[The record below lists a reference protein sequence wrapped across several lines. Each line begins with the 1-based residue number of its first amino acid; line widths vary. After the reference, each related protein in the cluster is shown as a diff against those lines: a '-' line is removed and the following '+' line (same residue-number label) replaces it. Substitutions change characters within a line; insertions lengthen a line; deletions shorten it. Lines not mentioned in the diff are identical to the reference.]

1 MSKRLVVAAFV
12 AVLLHGSVLC
22 AQEQSGDSHD
32 MSQMN
37 MPAADLSNTKTPEL
51 HELFGMG
58 TDGSAHAMHSMQ
70 SHHMETGPHMKMS
83 TLRDPK
89 PGDEDRAQQVVEAA
103 RKVAEKYEDYRV
115 ALADGYKI
123 FLPNLPQKQYHFT
136 NYWYGFEAGQRFNPE
151 HPTSLLY
158 EKQGNDYKLIGVMY
172 TALKKA
178 TEDELDRR
186 IPLSIAQWH
195 AHINMCIPP
204 AEKKKEMWGPNPR
217 FGLAGTIATKEEC
230 QSAGGKFVPQIFG
243 WMVHVYPFEQKAED
257 VWSVQRQTAA
267 HAD

>member
-1 MSKRLVVAAFV
+1 MSKRLVSAAFV

-22 AQEQSGDSHD
+22 AQEQPGDSHD

-37 MPAADLSNTKTPEL
+37 TPAADVSNSKIPEL

-58 TDGSAHAMHSMQ
+58 TDGNAHAMHSMQ
-70 SHHMETGPHMKMS
+70 SHHMEMGLHMKMS

-89 PGDEDRAQQVVEAA
+89 PGDEDRAQEVVEAA
-103 RKVAEKYEDYRV
+103 RRVAEKYEDYRV

-158 EKQGNDYKLIGVMY
+158 EKQGTDYKLIGVMY
-172 TALKKA
+172 TAPKKA

-204 AEKKKEMWGPNPR
+204 AEKKKEMWGPNPG
-217 FGLAGTIATKEEC
+217 FGLAGTIATKVEC
-230 QSAGGKFVPQIFG
+230 KSAGGKFVPQIFG

>member
-1 MSKRLVVAAFV
+1 MSKRLVSAAFV

-22 AQEQSGDSHD
+22 AQEQPGDSHD

-37 MPAADLSNTKTPEL
+37 TPAADVSNSKIPEL

-70 SHHMETGPHMKMS
+70 SHHMETGP
-83 TLRDPK
+83 
-89 PGDEDRAQQVVEAA
+89 
-103 RKVAEKYEDYRV
+103 
-115 ALADGYKI
+115 
-123 FLPNLPQKQYHFT
+123 
-136 NYWYGFEAGQRFNPE
+136 E

-158 EKQGNDYKLIGVMY
+158 EKQGTDYKLIGVMY
-172 TALKKA
+172 TAPKKA

-204 AEKKKEMWGPNPR
+204 AEKKKEMWGPNPG
-217 FGLAGTIATKEEC
+217 FGLAGTIATKVEC
-230 QSAGGKFVPQIFG
+230 KSAGGKFVPQIFG